1 MKTIKFNFGG
11 KAWEV
16 EANNSGWI
24 APGAPKELVE
34 LLKKAPRSGFTSKGV
49 PIVKSDD
56 DTNIYLG
63 AAELRNEGE
72 SIHQAGGSGSSSSSS
87 SGTTKQASTVPLAIA
102 KEALGLKGLSK
113 EAKAFFEGIVQE
125 AVQEQK
131 AKLDKALKSLL
142 DIRMS
147 EEQAKKIL
155 GISEEVAKKT
165 LGL

>member
-1 MKTIKFNFGG
+1 MKTVKFNFGG

-56 DTNIYLG
+56 GTNIYLG
-63 AAELRNEGE
+63 AADLRNDGE
-72 SIHQAGGSGSSSSSS
+72 SIHQAGGSSSG
-87 SGTTKQASTVPLAIA
+87 SGTTKQVSTVPLAFA

-125 AVQEQK
+125 AEQEQK
-131 AKLDKALKSLL
+131 AKLDKALKAMI
-142 DIRMS
+142 D
-147 EEQAKKIL
+147 A

>member
-1 MKTIKFNFGG
+1 MKTVKFNFGG

-56 DTNIYLG
+56 GTNIYLG
-63 AAELRNEGE
+63 AADLRNDGE
-72 SIHQAGGSGSSSSSS
+72 SIHQAGGSS
-87 SGTTKQASTVPLAIA
+87 SGTTKQVSTVPLAFA

-113 EAKAFFEGIVQE
+113 EAKEFFEGIVQE
-125 AVQEQK
+125 AEKAQK
-131 AKLDKALKSLL
+131 AKLDTALKAMIAAGVPE
-142 DIRMS
+142 D
-147 EEQAKKIL
+147 
-155 GISEEVAKKT
+155 VAKKT

>member
-56 DTNIYLG
+56 GTNIYLG
-63 AAELRNEGE
+63 AAELRNDGE
-72 SIHQAGGSGSSSSSS
+72 SIHQAGGSGSG
-87 SGTTKQASTVPLAIA
+87 SGTVKQVSTVPLAFA
-102 KEALGLKGLSK
+102 KEALSLKGLSK
-113 EAKAFFEGIVQE
+113 EAKEFFEGIVKSAE
-125 AVQEQK
+125 QEQK
-131 AKLDKALKSLL
+131 DKLDKALRAMIAAGVPE
-142 DIRMS
+142 D
-147 EEQAKKIL
+147 
-155 GISEEVAKKT
+155 VAKKT

>member
-1 MKTIKFNFGG
+1 MKTVKFNFGG

-24 APGAPKELVE
+24 APGADKELVE

-56 DTNIYLG
+56 GTNIYLG
-63 AAELRNEGE
+63 AAELRNDGE
-72 SIHQAGGSGSSSSSS
+72 SIHQAGGSGS
-87 SGTTKQASTVPLAIA
+87 GTTKQASTVPVAFA

-113 EAKAFFEGIVQE
+113 EAKEYFENIVKE
-125 AVQEQK
+125 AEEQQK
-131 AKLDKALKSLL
+131 AKLDTALKAMI
-142 DIRMS
+142 D
-147 EEQAKKIL
+147 A

>member
-1 MKTIKFNFGG
+1 MKTVKFNFAG

-56 DTNIYLG
+56 GTNIYLG
-63 AAELRNEGE
+63 AADLRNDGE
-72 SIHQAGGSGSSSSSS
+72 SIHQCGGSGS
-87 SGTTKQASTVPLAIA
+87 GTVKQVSTVPLAIA
-102 KEALGLKGLSK
+102 KEALSLKGLSK
-113 EAKAFFEGIVQE
+113 EAREFFEGIVQE
-125 AVQEQK
+125 AEKVQK
-131 AKLDKALKSLL
+131 AKLDTALKSLL
-142 DIRMS
+142 AVGMS
-147 EEQAKKIL
+147 EEQAKQ
-155 GISEEVAKKT
+155 V

>member
-56 DTNIYLG
+56 GTNIYLG
-63 AAELRNEGE
+63 AADLRNDGE
-72 SIHQAGGSGSSSSSS
+72 SIHQAGGSGSSS
-87 SGTTKQASTVPLAIA
+87 GTTKQVSTVPLAIA

-113 EAKAFFEGIVQE
+113 EAKEFFEGIVQE
-125 AVQEQK
+125 AEQEQK
-131 AKLDKALKSLL
+131 AKLDKALKAMI
-142 DIRMS
+142 D
-147 EEQAKKIL
+147 A
-155 GISEEVAKKT
+155 GIPEDVAKKT

>member
-1 MKTIKFNFGG
+1 MKTVKFNFAG

-56 DTNIYLG
+56 GTNIYLG
-63 AAELRNEGE
+63 AADLRNEGE
-72 SIHQAGGSGSSSSSS
+72 SIHQAGGSGSGSSSSAP
-87 SGTTKQASTVPLAIA
+87 KPSTVPLAIA

-113 EAKAFFEGIVQE
+113 EAKEYFEGIVQE
-125 AVQEQK
+125 AEQEQK
-131 AKLDKALKSLL
+131 AKLDKALKAMI
-142 DIRMS
+142 D
-147 EEQAKKIL
+147 A

>member
-1 MKTIKFNFGG
+1 MKTVKFNFGG

-24 APGAPKELVE
+24 APGAPKELIE

-56 DTNIYLG
+56 GTNIYLG
-63 AAELRNEGE
+63 AADLRNDGE
-72 SIHQAGGSGSSSSSS
+72 SIHQAGGSGSGSSAP
-87 SGTTKQASTVPLAIA
+87 KQVSTVPLAFA

-113 EAKAFFEGIVQE
+113 EAKEFFEGIVQE
-125 AVQEQK
+125 AEKEQK
-131 AKLDKALKSLL
+131 DKLNKALKAMI
-142 DIRMS
+142 D
-147 EEQAKKIL
+147 A

>member
-1 MKTIKFNFGG
+1 MKTVKFNFGG

-34 LLKKAPRSGFTSKGV
+34 LLKKAPRSGVTSKGV

-56 DTNIYLG
+56 GTNIYLG
-63 AAELRNEGE
+63 AAELRNDGE
-72 SIHQAGGSGSSSSSS
+72 SIHQAGGSSSSSSS
-87 SGTTKQASTVPLAIA
+87 STTKPSTVPVAFA

-125 AVQEQK
+125 AEQEQK

-142 DIRMS
+142 DIGMS

-155 GISEEVAKKT
+155 GM
-165 LGL
+165 